1 MGSGGAPGG
10 EDLGALQDELADARA
25 QVERLQ
31 SETADTQARAQQAIG
46 EAAELRE
53 QVRTS
58 AEAATS
64 AAGDAATLREQLAS
78 AEERLRASAERYRD
92 LVVRTEPA
100 LPAELIAGETIED
113 VDASVAAARDV
124 VGRVRAHIDAQAQT
138 ARVPAGA
145 PQRSGPDVSALSP
158 EQKIRYGLE
167 RRA

>member
-1 MGSGGAPGG
+1 MGSEGAPGG
-10 EDLGALQDELADARA
+10 EDLAVLQGELVVARA

-31 SETADTQARAQQAIG
+31 SEAADAQSRAQQAIA
-46 EAAELRE
+46 ESTELRE
-53 QVRTS
+53 QVQTS
-58 AEAATS
+58 TAAAAEAARDATS
-64 AAGDAATLREQLAS
+64 LREQLAS
-78 AEERLRASAERYRD
+78 AEQRLRGSAERYRD

-145 PQRSGPDVSALSP
+145 PQRSGADVSALSP